1 MPYGVQLYHPKIA
14 LDLTRKINMNDIP
27 NFAVWDAE
35 ALIKFSADA
44 YRKMQEQQDILM
56 QLQGDLKTAMEN
68 YRKLMMEN
76 NK

>member
-1 MPYGVQLYHPKIA
+1 
-14 LDLTRKINMNDIP
+14 MNDIP

-35 ALIKFSADA
+35 ALIKFSTDA
-44 YRKMQEQQDILM
+44 YRKMQEQQDVLM

-68 YRKLMMEN
+68 YRKLMMEA